1 MEGGSAMTLATA
13 LTSFGSVMTQVW
25 TTISGNE
32 GLFVMFAGGCLA
44 IDVGI
49 LHLLWSLMNI

>member
-1 MEGGSAMTLATA
+1 MGDGLTLASA

-25 TTISGNE
+25 SVISSNE

-44 IDVGI
+44 VGARVFKKI
-49 LHLLWSLMNI
+49 KNAVK

>member
-13 LTSFGSVMTQVW
+13 LTSFTSVMTQVW
-25 TTISGNE
+25 TVISGNE

-44 IDVGI
+44 VGARVFKKI
-49 LHLLWSLMNI
+49 KNAVK